1 MAVFCYNKQVKNYFS
16 ITNILIGFLVLSFLA
31 GIWVWMKSPA
41 SEIASDKG
49 QFDTQSFSS
58 FEQGEIISIEEE
70 RMDEALQAS
79 TLYQRLQVRVTSGN
93 SSGQIFETDFSRIL
107 DSKNANQFRVGDKV
121 VLGYLP
127 PSESDQLLFGDVAE
141 GEYVVL
147 DRLRTSGLIIVAG
160 IFVLLAVLIG
170 RRQGALSLVG
180 LLVAGGILIF
190 FTAPQLLAG
199 KNALAVSLV
208 SAGLIAILTMFI
220 SHGFNKRTKLAV
232 MSTLLALASAIG
244 LSYLFILLAQ
254 LFGLGQSDAFV
265 LQAGFLGNI
274 DLRGLLLGGLI
285 ISLLG
290 ILDDVT
296 TTQTAAIEELSKANP
311 NLTKTELFWAGMSVG
326 KEHIASLINTLILV
340 YVGASL
346 PLFLLIVSAT
356 DQPLWVLLNSEYMAE
371 EIVRALSGSTALILA
386 VPIATA
392 LAASV
397 YQKQNST
404 SE

>member
-1 MAVFCYNKQVKNYFS
+1 VKNYFS

-274 DLRGLLLGGLI
+274 DCGLLLGGLI

>member
-1 MAVFCYNKQVKNYFS
+1 MAVFCYNKLVKNYFF
-16 ITNILIGFLVLSFLA
+16 INHILVGFLILSFLS
-31 GIWVWMKSPA
+31 GILVWMKPSA
-41 SEIASDKG
+41 SELASDKG

-58 FEQGEIISIEEE
+58 FEKGEVISVQEE
-70 RMDEALQAS
+70 RIDEALQAN
-79 TLYQRLQVRVTSGN
+79 TLYQRLLVRITSGG
-93 SSGQIFETDFSRIL
+93 STGKTFETDFTRLL
-107 DSKNANQFRVGDKV
+107 DSKNVNQLRAGDKI

-127 PSESDQLLFGDVAE
+127 PSESDELLFGEVAE
-141 GEYVVL
+141 GEYIVV
-147 DRLRTSGLIIVAG
+147 DRLRTSGLLIVVV
-160 IFVLLAVLIG
+160 IFVLLAILIG

-180 LLVAGGILIF
+180 LLVVGLILIF

-208 SAGLIAILTMFI
+208 SSGLIVILTMFI
-220 SHGFNKRTKLAV
+220 AHGFNRRTKLAV
-232 MSTLLALASAIG
+232 LSTLLALVTAVV
-244 LSYLFILLAQ
+244 LSYMFITLTQ

-290 ILDDVT
+290 VLDDVT

-311 NLTKTELFWAGMSVG
+311 YLTKKELFLAGMSVG

-356 DQPLWVLLNSEYMAE
+356 DQPLWVLLNSEFMAE
-371 EIVRALSGSTALILA
+371 EIVRALAGSTALILA
-386 VPIATA
+386 VPIAT
-392 LAASV
+392 LVAAR
-397 YQKQNST
+397 YLTWPERNSR
-404 SE
+404 